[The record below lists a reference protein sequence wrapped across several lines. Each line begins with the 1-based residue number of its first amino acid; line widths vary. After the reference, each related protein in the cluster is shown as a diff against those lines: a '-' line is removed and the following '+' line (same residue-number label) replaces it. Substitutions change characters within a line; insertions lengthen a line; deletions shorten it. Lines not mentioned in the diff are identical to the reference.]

1 MSERESDVLF
11 INILPSY
18 WIFIAFSF
26 TCDVSR
32 ATKTEII
39 PISNNLTEM
48 RTVEKEKRKE
58 KEVEFRKLQQQT
70 EHFHSI

>member
-1 MSERESDVLF
+1 MSEWEADVLF
-11 INILPSY
+11 ISILPGY

-39 PISNNLTEM
+39 PVSNSLTKM
-48 RTVEKEKRKE
+48 RTVEKEKEVKLRK
-58 KEVEFRKLQQQT
+58 QQPQQ
-70 EHFHSI
+70 

>member
-1 MSERESDVLF
+1 
-11 INILPSY
+11 
-18 WIFIAFSF
+18 
-26 TCDVSR
+26 
-32 ATKTEII
+32 
-39 PISNNLTEM
+39 M

>member
-1 MSERESDVLF
+1 MSGQESDVLF

-26 TCDVSR
+26 TCDVSI

-39 PISNNLTEM
+39 LVSNNL
-48 RTVEKEKRKE
+48 TVEKEKTKE
-58 KEVEFRKLQQQT
+58 KEVKFRKLQQT